1 MSIHTKRLEGMLVR
15 EISDIL
21 MTEAKDEDLKFVTI
35 TSMDLA
41 NDLSYAKVYFQTL
54 NEDKEKITK
63 ELNAASGFIRSKLFD
78 RVEMRNI
85 PELTFVYDESIAYGK
100 KIETLISEIKSKEN
114 N

>member
-1 MSIHTKRLEGMLVR
+1 MSIHTKRLEGMLIR

-35 TSMDLA
+35 TSMNLA

-63 ELNAASGFIRSKLFD
+63 ELNQATGFIRSILKKRKLD
-78 RVEMRNI
+78 IRIM
-85 PELTFVYDESIAYGK
+85 PELKFIYDDSMEYGNNIDNLIDKIK
-100 KIETLISEIKSKEN
+100 KEA
-114 N
+114 

>member
-1 MSIHTKRLEGMLVR
+1 MSIHTKRLEGMLIR

-35 TSMDLA
+35 TSMNLA

-63 ELNAASGFIRSKLFD
+63 ELNAATGFIRSVLKKRKLD
-78 RVEMRNI
+78 IRIM
-85 PELTFVYDESIAYGK
+85 PELKFIYDDSMEYGNNIDSLIDKIK
-100 KIETLISEIKSKEN
+100 KED
-114 N
+114 

>member
-35 TSMDLA
+35 TSMNLA

-63 ELNAASGFIRSKLFD
+63 ELNAASGFIRSVLKKRKLD
-78 RVEMRNI
+78 IRIM
-85 PELTFVYDESIAYGK
+85 PELKFIYDDSMEYGNNIDSLIE
-100 KIETLISEIKSKEN
+100 KINK
-114 N
+114 

>member
-63 ELNAASGFIRSKLFD
+63 ELNEASGFIRAILKKRKLD
-78 RVEMRNI
+78 IRIM
-85 PELTFVYDESIAYGK
+85 PELKFIYDDSMEYGNNIDSLIE
-100 KIETLISEIKSKEN
+100 KINK
-114 N
+114 

>member
-35 TSMDLA
+35 TSMNLA

-54 NEDKEKITK
+54 NEDKDKITK
-63 ELNAASGFIRSKLFD
+63 ELNAASGFIRSVLKKRKLD
-78 RVEMRNI
+78 IRIM
-85 PELTFVYDESIAYGK
+85 PELKFIYDDSMEYGNNIDSLIDKIK
-100 KIETLISEIKSKEN
+100 KED
-114 N
+114 

>member
-1 MSIHTKRLEGMLVR
+1 MSIHTKRLEGMLIR

-63 ELNAASGFIRSKLFD
+63 ELNAATGFIRSVLKKRKLD
-78 RVEMRNI
+78 IRIM
-85 PELTFVYDESIAYGK
+85 PELKFIYDDSMEYGNNIDSLID
-100 KIETLISEIKSKEN
+100 KINKE
-114 N
+114 

>member
-63 ELNAASGFIRSKLFD
+63 ELNEASGFIRAILKKRKLD
-78 RVEMRNI
+78 IRIM
-85 PELTFVYDESIAYGK
+85 PELKFIYDDSMEYGNNIDSLIK
-100 KIETLISEIKSKEN
+100 KINK
-114 N
+114 